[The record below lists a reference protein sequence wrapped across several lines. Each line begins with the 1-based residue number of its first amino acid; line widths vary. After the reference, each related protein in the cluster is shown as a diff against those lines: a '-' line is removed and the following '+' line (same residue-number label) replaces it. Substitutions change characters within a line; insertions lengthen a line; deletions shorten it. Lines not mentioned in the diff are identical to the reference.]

1 MFLQALGITKMISL
15 SRKILHQKLAFVLK
29 QKLHSAITGLEIPN
43 LCLEESVWKNLDKW
57 QDKTALLCS
66 VTNRSYTYLELYNNT
81 NSLANFSYQFRSS
94 KRDVAVVVLPNIPE
108 FAIILLGLVR
118 AGFVA
123 ITVNPSFA
131 AGEMC
136 RQFANVDVKLVFTT
150 SEAYKTVIKTLQ
162 LIKLQVPVVTVKTQ
176 GDAQLNHG
184 TIDFKN
190 VIQQSSN
197 IQFNVE
203 RSNEDTVIMPFTSGT
218 TGYPKGIELTHKNI
232 VSCLYQMSTKEFD
245 IVSETNGSDQD
256 VIPLILPMYHLYGM
270 VVLLLH
276 GLLKG
281 CKLVIVPKISS
292 QILISILERHKP
304 TVIYLVPPIFQMMLN
319 SNRVGRSQF
328 DTVKYILSGGAC
340 LGYSDIVALQ
350 DKVGGHVNIV
360 QAYGLTESSSMS
372 HSQTPCLKNGIKPG
386 GVGFLLPLTEGKIIS
401 HEDEKELPHYQVGEI
416 LLRGPQIMKGY
427 YNDEKTNKEV
437 FTYDGW
443 FKTGDIGYCD
453 EDGHF
458 FITGRLKEM
467 IKVKGFQVAPAELEE
482 LIRQHPGVEDV
493 AVIGVPRHL
502 FGDFPKAFVVRKRDS
517 NVTAFEIEE
526 FVKKNVVKYKQLSGG
541 VVFTE
546 SIPKSPSGKILR
558 KLLVNT

>member
-1 MFLQALGITKMISL
+1 MISL
-15 SRKILHQKLAFVLK
+15 IRKILHQKVAFIFK

-43 LCLEESVWKNLDKW
+43 LCLETTIWRNLDKW
-57 QDKTALLCS
+57 QDKTALVCS
-66 VTNRSYTYLELYNNT
+66 VTNRSYTYLELYNNA

-94 KRDVAVVVLPNIPE
+94 KCDVAVVVLPNMPE

-118 AGFVA
+118 AGFVV
-123 ITVNPSFA
+123 TTLNPSFT

-136 RQFANVDVKLVFTT
+136 RQFANVDAKLVFTT
-150 SEAYKTVIKTLQ
+150 SEAYRTVIKTLQ
-162 LIKLQVPVVTVKTQ
+162 LMKLQVPVVTVETQ
-176 GDAQLNHG
+176 GGALLNHD

-190 VIQQSSN
+190 VIQQSSSN

-203 RSNEDTVIMPFTSGT
+203 RNHEDTVIMPFTSGT
-218 TGYPKGIELTHKNI
+218 TGYPKGIELTHKNM

-256 VIPLILPMYHLYGM
+256 VIPVILPMYHLYGM
-270 VVLLLH
+270 AILLLH

-304 TVIYLVPPIFQMMLN
+304 TVIYLVPPIFGMLLN
-319 SNRVGRSQF
+319 NNCVGRSHF
-328 DTVKYILSGGAC
+328 ATVKYILSGGAC

-350 DKVGGHVNIV
+350 DKVGGHVNVV

-372 HSQTPCLKNGIKPG
+372 HSQSARLKNGIKPG
-386 GVGFLLPLTEGKIIS
+386 GAGFLLPLTEGKIIS
-401 HEDEKELPHYQVGEI
+401 HEDEKELAHYQVGEI

-427 YNDEKTNKEV
+427 YNNENANREA
-437 FTYDGW
+437 FTCDGW
-443 FKTGDIGYCD
+443 FKTGDTGYCD

-458 FITGRLKEM
+458 FITGRLKEI

-482 LIRQHPGVEDV
+482 LIRQHPDVEDV
-493 AVIGVPRHL
+493 AVIGVPHHL
-502 FGDFPKAFVVRKRDS
+502 FGESPKAFVVRKRDS
-517 NVTAFEIEE
+517 NVTTFEIEE